1 MSQGPHPFTLSWI
14 MGGGKWGSP
23 SLLVISRSLT
33 STSEVKKDQIH
44 KFCAENDKKKLLP
57 YHQYKK
63 NCRIINLK
71 FERVNITSNFFTCR
85 KGALSGLF

>member
-44 KFCAENDKKKLLP
+44 KFCAENDKNCFLIISAKKLP
-57 YHQYKK
+57 DY
-63 NCRIINLK
+63 K
-71 FERVNITSNFFTCR
+71 FERICKHN
-85 KGALSGLF
+85 LELFYVSKRRP